1 MQNIVCNA
9 DNCLQNIVCNSLVL
23 DTLENQRTRNSVSC
37 RSYNCCRYKIRGK
50 ISKILIFTTTQMKW
64 KKSVFETANFF
75 VFFWEGRCNGQR
87 WMMSAILGMCE
98 GATEIVQRPISANP
112 GLNFYPGMF
121 FFSSKVFSLAIF
133 SILVRVG
140 NHQIV
145 GKREFNW
152 ICFLS
157 FYIWFQISH

>member
-1 MQNIVCNA
+1 
-9 DNCLQNIVCNSLVL
+9 
-23 DTLENQRTRNSVSC
+23 
-37 RSYNCCRYKIRGK
+37 
-50 ISKILIFTTTQMKW
+50 
-64 KKSVFETANFF
+64 
-75 VFFWEGRCNGQR
+75 
-87 WMMSAILGMCE
+87 MMSAILGMCE

-145 GKREFNW
+145 GKREFN
-152 ICFLS
+152 
-157 FYIWFQISH
+157 